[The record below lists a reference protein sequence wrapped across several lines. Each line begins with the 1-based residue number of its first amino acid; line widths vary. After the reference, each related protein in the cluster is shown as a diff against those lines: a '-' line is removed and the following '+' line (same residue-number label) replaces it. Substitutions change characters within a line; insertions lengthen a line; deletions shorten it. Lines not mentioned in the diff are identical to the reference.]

1 MLEAFSIFRLGLT
14 DLLLVGIRG
23 ICWMTEV
30 TSISLK
36 AHLFT
41 FGYNKALGCN
51 YRVGITAK
59 LIVFFVFCLILS
71 KNSQKNCYFAFSNIS
86 SLPEVL
92 VLISE
97 PW

>member
-1 MLEAFSIFRLGLT
+1 
-14 DLLLVGIRG
+14 
-23 ICWMTEV
+23 MTEV
-30 TSISLK
+30 TSVSLK

-41 FGYNKALGCN
+41 FGYNKALECN

-59 LIVFFVFCLILS
+59 LIVFFVLCLILS
-71 KNSQKNCYFAFSNIS
+71 TNTQENHYFAFLNIS

>member
-1 MLEAFSIFRLGLT
+1 MLEAFSIFSLGLT

-41 FGYNKALGCN
+41 FGYNKALELVQLQSW
-51 YRVGITAK
+51 YHH
-59 LIVFFVFCLILS
+59 
-71 KNSQKNCYFAFSNIS
+71 
-86 SLPEVL
+86 EVDSFL
-92 VLISE
+92 RFMS
-97 PW
+97 